1 MMRARPW
8 RAARLGHAGPS
19 RGPLRI
25 LLDTLLALAILAAL
39 GLVAL
44 KLDAPEPREAFARA
58 AIVNDGDSLTLGAE
72 RVRLQGIDA
81 PELHQSCRRDGAD
94 YACGRRSRE
103 ALSRLIGGRPV
114 ACRGFERDRFGRLV
128 ATCEVNGADL
138 NEAQVAAGWAVAYG
152 GYEAVEAEARAARL
166 GLWAGTFERPRDW
179 RAVHGDARDEAGAG
193 WPSWLPEWL
202 GRLLG
207 FS

>member
-8 RAARLGHAGPS
+8 RAARAGPAGRS

-25 LLDTLLALAILAAL
+25 LLDTLLALGILAAL

-44 KLDAPEPREAFARA
+44 KLNAPELREASARA
-58 AIVNDGDSLTLGAE
+58 AVVNDGDSLTLGAQ
-72 RVRLQGIDA
+72 RVRLEGIDA
-81 PELHQSCRRDGAD
+81 PELHQSCSRDGTD

-114 ACRGFERDRFGRLV
+114 ACRGFEHDRYGRLL
-128 ATCEVNGADL
+128 ATCEAGGANL
-138 NEAQVAAGWAVAYG
+138 NQAQVAAGWAVAYG
-152 GYEAVEAEARAARL
+152 SYEGVEAEARAARL

-179 RAVHGDARDEAGAG
+179 RAVHGDAADDAGAG